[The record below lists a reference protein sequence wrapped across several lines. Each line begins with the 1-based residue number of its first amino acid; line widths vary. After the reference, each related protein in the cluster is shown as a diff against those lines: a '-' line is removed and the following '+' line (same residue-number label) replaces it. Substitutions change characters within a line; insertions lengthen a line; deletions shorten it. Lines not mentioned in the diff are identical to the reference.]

1 MKSLILILA
10 ITLTSFTALSQNVEG
25 TYANKWVSNTGEGIE
40 YMLTIEANGHFTFNY
55 TRIHLDQHPDRKVKV
70 QGTWSLDGH
79 LIVLKTNKSS
89 DADSDIVSGLDL
101 NKARYVSVS
110 PRNPKFNLVKPSL
123 KFYSSEVFFAK
134 DMELIKTDESVSS
147 IN

>member
-1 MKSLILILA
+1 
-10 ITLTSFTALSQNVEG
+10 
-25 TYANKWVSNTGEGIE
+25 
-40 YMLTIEANGHFTFNY
+40 
-55 TRIHLDQHPDRKVKV
+55 
-70 QGTWSLDGH
+70 
-79 LIVLKTNKSS
+79 
-89 DADSDIVSGLDL
+89 L